1 MSQCVNVFVEIYGI
15 KKKKNC
21 NFAYCAVI
29 APERRY
35 VNINTYTYKVL
46 KQHVGPI
53 LEYDKKFDIQKCQLE
68 LIFSCHNQFNLCI
81 ILHIFHVYVT
91 LSYSFK
97 KFINRFMY
105 KLLIVML

>member
-53 LEYDKKFDIQKCQLE
+53 LEYDKEFDMQKCQLE
-68 LIFSCHNQFNLCI
+68 LIFSCHNQFNLYI
-81 ILHIFHVYVT
+81 ILYIFHVYVT
-91 LSYSFK
+91 LCYSFK

-105 KLLIVML
+105 KLLIVIL